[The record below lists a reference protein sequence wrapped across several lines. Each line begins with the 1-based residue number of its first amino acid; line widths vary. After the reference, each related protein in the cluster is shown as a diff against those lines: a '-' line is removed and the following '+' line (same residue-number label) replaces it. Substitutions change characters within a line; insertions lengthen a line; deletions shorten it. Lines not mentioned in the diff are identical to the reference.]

1 MKKRD
6 LFTFFFSVIA
16 GLVILAQVKADPCG
30 MVPPIFTGGQSPIT
44 RIGLQKTYV
53 FHKDGVETF
62 VIRPG
67 FSGNVD
73 NFGMLIPFPNPPE
86 LRKVADDTFE
96 QIANAIDPPEVVVDL
111 RFRMQGN
118 FAAGFGGGVRFER
131 SDRALMM
138 RKNSVQVLKEE
149 AVGMYEVAVLSAG
162 SAEALK
168 KWMDK
173 NSYKY
178 PEGMDAVTADYISE
192 GWCFVAVKTKV
203 GDRGAVNPQPGQRRV
218 KPGLP
223 DGSVFDGNV
232 QGMGFRFKSEE
243 LVVPMRLSAFNKG
256 ELRNVVYLLTDGPRK
271 IRAIPE
277 EYVVRQV
284 SGVDLFNNVTRPLPL
299 RIIGGTEKDIPEYRR
314 NRLVKER
321 DPEAKNGIAKE
332 LFASDLLAVADGTL
346 SLGHEEQEK
355 ELLSIGEYFGLRGPA
370 IDRKN
375 DTALKSDRE
384 KTVASG
390 LELLKSMTLT
400 VVDGDFPREVLAK
413 ENLTF
418 ANYRMPRNL
427 NNTLNYDA
435 NRFGP
440 GSKKEGTLKVGSI
453 DWSEVDSQLV
463 NTRNEGDSEPTV
475 ENGLSATSYTS
486 GILFLGFLGML
497 VLRRSRATM
506 VVVVLMIGALAIP
519 ALAVEPN
526 GLESQDEMIAQLETS
541 KTAQS
546 AIKSIVA
553 NTKESDANREA
564 MIKKLLA
571 VISIDENIPKRG
583 WAIAALAEI
592 GGQDVDEY
600 LLNVHANNAQNAVVR
615 TWAAAARVSMTK
627 TTNGLIEKAN
637 LIPQFPSLG
646 RPIGMR
652 IVEEMKADSGDVSAN
667 QVLEVA
673 FKVPQIAAA
682 LAPVITRFTPGE
694 LVEVMVDGDVAQVR
708 RMAAGYLGA
717 IANQGKQEE
726 VATSVVESLAFDA
739 MAKEVPWNGG
749 ALFLPGISWDKPNAN
764 KLVGELVRWMLWCD
778 VNNKQEEKR
787 QIHNNL
793 RSLALAK
800 AAGYK
805 SPGWQEINTNAWL
818 AAWGGVVGRKGIAE
832 ILEEQDLDASGKY
845 GVVLKGLK

>member
-1 MKKRD
+1 
-6 LFTFFFSVIA
+6 
-16 GLVILAQVKADPCG
+16 
-30 MVPPIFTGGQSPIT
+30 MVPPIFIGDQSPIT

-67 FSGNVD
+67 FSGKVD

-111 RFRMQGN
+111 RVRRMMKAFRGGAVPL
-118 FAAGFGGGVRFER
+118 AAVMED
-131 SDRALMM
+131 SPLMM
-138 RKNSVQVLKEE
+138 QKNSVQVLKEE

-178 PEGMDAVTADYISE
+178 PDGMDAVTADYISE

-223 DGSVFDGNV
+223 DGSIFDGNV
-232 QGMGFRFKSEE
+232 QGMGFRFKSDE

-284 SGVDLFNNVTRPLPL
+284 SGIDLFNNVTRPLPL

-314 NRLVKER
+314 NQLVKER
-321 DPEAKNGIAKE
+321 NPEPKNGIAKE

-346 SLGHEEQEK
+346 ALGHEEQEK
-355 ELLSIGEYFGLRGPA
+355 ELLNIGEYFGLRGPD

-375 DTALKSDRE
+375 ATALKDDRE

-418 ANYRMPRNL
+418 ANYRMPRNR

-440 GSKKEGTLKVGSI
+440 GSKKEGTLKTGSI
-453 DWSEVDSQLV
+453 DWNEVDYQQV
-463 NTRNEGDSEPTV
+463 NTRNKGESVEG
-475 ENGLSATSYTS
+475 GLSTISYTT
-486 GILFLGFLGML
+486 GILLFGFLGML
-497 VLRRSRATM
+497 FLRRSRATM
-506 VVVVLMIGALAIP
+506 VLVALTLGVFAIP
-519 ALAVEPN
+519 AFGSELTS
-526 GLESQDEMIAQLETS
+526 LDSQDEMIAKLETS
-541 KTAQS
+541 KTAKS
-546 AIKSIVA
+546 AIESIVA
-553 NTKESDANREA
+553 NAKESDSNRET
-564 MIKKLLA
+564 MIKKLLG
-571 VISIDENIPKRG
+571 VVSIDENIPKRG

-600 LLNVHANNAQNAVVR
+600 LLNVHANNAQNTVVR
-615 TWAAAARVSMTK
+615 TWAAAARVSMTR

-637 LIPQFPSLG
+637 LIRQFPSLG

-652 IVEEMKADSGDVSAN
+652 IVEEMKENSEEVTAS

-673 FKVPQIAAA
+673 LKVPQIAAA
-682 LAPVITRFTPGE
+682 LAPVITAYTPQE
-694 LVEVMVDGDVAQVR
+694 LTEVMVDGNVPQVR

-717 IANQGKQEE
+717 IAGQGKREE

-739 MAKEVPWNGG
+739 MAKDVPWKGG
-749 ALFLPGISWDKPNAN
+749 ALFLPAISWQKPEAT

-778 VNNKQEEKR
+778 VNNKQEEKN
-787 QIHNNL
+787 QLHNNL
-793 RSLALAK
+793 RSLALARV
-800 AAGYK
+800 AGYK
-805 SPGWQEINTNAWL
+805 SPGWQNVDTNAWL
-818 AAWGGVVGRKGIAE
+818 LAWGSVVGRKGIEE
-832 ILEEQDLDASGKY
+832 ILKEQDLIASGKY
-845 GVVLKGLK
+845 GAVLNSLK

>member
-6 LFTFFFSVIA
+6 LFTFFFSVVA

-30 MVPPIFTGGQSPIT
+30 MVPPIFIGNESPIT

-67 FSGNVD
+67 FSGKVD

-111 RFRMQGN
+111 RMDLLEAAD
-118 FAAGFGGGVRFER
+118 FALAAPMDAKEDE
-131 SDRALMM
+131 SPLMM
-138 RKNSVQVLKEE
+138 KKNQVQVLKEE

-178 PEGMDAVTADYISE
+178 PEGMDDVTADYISE

-203 GDRGAVNPQPGQRRV
+203 GDRGAVDPQPGQRRV
-218 KPGLP
+218 KPDLP

-284 SGVDLFNNVTRPLPL
+284 SGIDLFNNVTRPLPL

-314 NRLVKER
+314 KQLVKER
-321 DPEAKNGIAKE
+321 DPEPKNGIAKE

-355 ELLSIGEYFGLRGPA
+355 ELLSIGEYFGLRGTE
-370 IDRKN
+370 IDREN
-375 DTALKSDRE
+375 ALALKEGRE
-384 KTVASG
+384 ETVASG

-413 ENLTF
+413 ENLKF
-418 ANYRMPRNL
+418 ADYRMPRNR

-440 GSKKEGTLKVGSI
+440 GLKKEGKLKIGSI
-453 DWSEVDSQLV
+453 DWNEVDTQVV
-463 NTRNEGDSEPTV
+463 NTRNEGESV
-475 ENGLSATSYTS
+475 EGGLSTTSYTT
-486 GILFLGFLGML
+486 GILFFGFLGVL
-497 VLRRSRATM
+497 FLRRSRTTVILA
-506 VVVVLMIGALAIP
+506 VLMIGALAVP
-519 ALAVEPN
+519 ALASEPTV
-526 GLESQDEMIAQLETS
+526 LDAQDEMIAQLETS

-553 NTKESDANREA
+553 NANESDSNRET
-564 MIKKLLA
+564 MIKKLLE
-571 VISIDENIPKRG
+571 VINKDESIPKRG
-583 WAIAALAEI
+583 WAIAALADI
-592 GGQDVDEY
+592 GGQDIDEY
-600 LLNVHANNAQNAVVR
+600 LLNIHANNSQNKVVR
-615 TWAAAARVSMTK
+615 TWAAAARVSMTR

-637 LIPQFPSLG
+637 LIGQFPSLG

-652 IVEEMKADSGDVSAN
+652 IVEDMKVNAGDIRAN

-673 FKVPQIAAA
+673 LKVPQIAAA
-682 LAPVITRFTPGE
+682 LAPVITAFTPQE
-694 LVEVMVDGDVAQVR
+694 LVEVMVEGDADQVR
-708 RMAAGYLGA
+708 RMSAGYLGA

-726 VATSVVESLAFDA
+726 VASSVVESLVFDA
-739 MAKEVPWNGG
+739 MAKDVPWKGG
-749 ALFLPGISWDKPNAN
+749 ALFLPGISWDKPNA
-764 KLVGELVRWMLWCD
+764 KQLVGELVRWMLWCD
-778 VNNKQEEKR
+778 VKDKQGEKR

-793 RSLALAK
+793 RSLALARV
-800 AAGYK
+800 AGYQ
-805 SPGWQEINTNAWL
+805 SPGWQEVDTNAWL
-818 AAWGGVVGRKGIAE
+818 AAWGKVVGRKGIE
-832 ILEEQDLDASGKY
+832 KILEEQDLSASGKY
-845 GVVLKGLK
+845 GEVLKGLK